1 MATKL
6 KWMRMENGTTK
17 GGYSKMSENK
27 PEFNNGFVLALALF
41 YQHSKGELNSSVNTS
56 RIYAASDH
64 LQDIEIPMQLSE
76 TLKQKMQRFLNK
88 VFKIRL
94 EKNTYE
100 EEEKLFEESLNLLS
114 LIDKEVFKINAEWS
128 YP

>member
-1 MATKL
+1 
-6 KWMRMENGTTK
+6 
-17 GGYSKMSENK
+17 
-27 PEFNNGFVLALALF
+27 
-41 YQHSKGELNSSVNTS
+41 
-56 RIYAASDH
+56 
-64 LQDIEIPMQLSE
+64 MQLSE